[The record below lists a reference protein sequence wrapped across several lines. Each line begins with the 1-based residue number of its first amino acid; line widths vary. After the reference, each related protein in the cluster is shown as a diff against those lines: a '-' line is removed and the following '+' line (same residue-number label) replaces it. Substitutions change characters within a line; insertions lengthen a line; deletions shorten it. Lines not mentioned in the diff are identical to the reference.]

1 MIPNKQLYIFLFML
15 LILFLLFH
23 ALESL
28 IGTNIIFRSY
38 LDDILCIPIVLS
50 IMLLIFRQFIKKNN
64 NYSFPI
70 SFVII
75 AVVYLSIFFELILPV
90 ISSRYNRDLVDIL
103 VYSIGGII
111 FYLQTVKYEIL
122 SL

>member
-1 MIPNKQLYIFLFML
+1 ML